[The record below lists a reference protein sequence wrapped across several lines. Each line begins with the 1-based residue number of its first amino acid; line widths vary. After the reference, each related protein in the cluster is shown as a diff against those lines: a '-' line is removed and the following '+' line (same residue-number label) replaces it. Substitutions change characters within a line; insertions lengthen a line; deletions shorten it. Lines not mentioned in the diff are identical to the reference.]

1 MGLGSDV
8 LREYLV
14 LGLDVSRRRWLLL
27 ALPIA
32 LAIVLAGVLV
42 KLAPTKYTASSLI
55 LLQAANRNVSGPG
68 QYNSSTI
75 EQVQAIGA
83 WLKSDQVLA
92 ELLPQMSGMT
102 EPKSPA
108 ERLIQMKAL
117 GASLSLEVVGNSVLE
132 VKLEGRNREGL
143 GRNLEIVLSRLMEG
157 LTGPERNVFSAPQ
170 FVQMRRNEDV
180 TSSEAA
186 LIHAIETG
194 NVLQSPIQTR
204 AALHELWTVERQRD
218 AGAAAAAP
226 AGSDEARTGDKSELE
241 DRLRRSISNDP
252 VEVDR
257 LLRAY
262 RVHQDALD
270 RQATLQVQSG
280 PVRSNYVSIFS
291 SPEDLLIIGRPKDP
305 IIGENSGRKLAI
317 GMVLLGIVGGC
328 GLVLLAELFN
338 GMVRSRREH
347 ETISGLPVVARV
359 PRIRGASV

>member
-14 LGLDVSRRRWLLL
+14 LGLDILRRRWRLL

-55 LLQAANRNVSGPG
+55 LLQAANRNISGPG

-92 ELLPQMSGMT
+92 ELVPQMSGMT

-117 GASLSLEVVGNSVLE
+117 GASLSLEVVGNSVLQ
-132 VKLEGRNREGL
+132 VKLEGRHREGL

-186 LIHAIETG
+186 LTHAIETG
-194 NVLQSPIQTR
+194 NVLQPAIQTR
-204 AALHELWTVERQRD
+204 AALHELWAIERQRD
-218 AGAAAAAP
+218 PAAGAAP
-226 AGSDEARTGDKSELE
+226 SGSGEEKTGVRPDLE

-262 RVHQDALD
+262 GALQEALD

-305 IIGENSGRKLAI
+305 IIGENSGRKLGI
-317 GMVLLGIVGGC
+317 GMILLGIVGGC
-328 GLVLLAELFN
+328 GLVLLAELFH
-338 GMVRSRREH
+338 GVVRSRREH

-359 PRIRGASV
+359 PRIRGASA